1 VTSLDSR
8 PPSSEAVEA
17 LRESARLHQLACD
30 HFEQGDRELAQEAKR
45 AAEMKDDEALRLLKS
60 LP

>member
-1 VTSLDSR
+1 MTSLDSR
-8 PPSSEAVEA
+8 LPSPEAVEA

-30 HFEQGDRELAQEAKR
+30 HYEHGERELAQEVKR